1 LASRQT
7 HSARINPGA
16 ILCKVSHVQGK
27 SMDGSE
33 NVTIYRDVDGVP
45 TPTEMNMASRAA
57 SQLDKHYKGYR
68 WQVAV
73 RGAVAIVRNPALS
86 ADMGYFINLNDPSV
100 TFEDAIMR
108 AGGEILE
115 RHNLRRGNVDL
126 TSYAEEASKSPW

>member
-1 LASRQT
+1 
-7 HSARINPGA
+7 
-16 ILCKVSHVQGK
+16 
-27 SMDGSE
+27 MDGSE
-33 NVTIYRDVDGVP
+33 NVTIYRDVAGVP

-57 SQLDKHYKGYR
+57 AQLDKHYTVYR

-115 RHNLRRGNVDL
+115 RHNLRRGNVDVAA
-126 TSYAEEASKSPW
+126 YAEEASKSPW

>member
-1 LASRQT
+1 MMQT
-7 HSARINPGA
+7 NQAA
-16 ILCKVSHVQGK
+16 TLCKVSHVQGR

-33 NVTIYRDVDGVP
+33 NVTIYRDVAGVP

-57 SQLDKHYKGYR
+57 AQLDKHYTGYR

-115 RHNLRRGNVDL
+115 RHNLRRGNVDVAA
-126 TSYAEEASKSPW
+126 YAEEASKSPW

>member
-1 LASRQT
+1 
-7 HSARINPGA
+7 
-16 ILCKVSHVQGK
+16 
-27 SMDGSE
+27 MDGND
-33 NVTIYRDVDGVP
+33 NVTIYRDVAGVP

-57 SQLDKHYKGYR
+57 SQLDKHYKGYK

-86 ADMGYFINLNDPSV
+86 SDMGYFINLNDPSV